1 MSIIGGVAS
10 AHSFANTFGSVGKKL
25 LLTATYGAGGG
36 MAYAKGM
43 SENDGKWAPWKWDAD
58 NSKYSEQL
66 KPTIEKMRII
76 IGQAFDDIRKDIFQS
91 SSVKLQGSV
100 KHKLLEI
107 QKTRPLVLP
116 KDGLGLQFSTHHQQ
130 STKKPAQELP
140 KTPAASYR
148 LVAMEDVK
156 NQIKN
161 RQNEVFTD
169 REIGT
174 SGCRSGLGN
183 RRPKRET
190 IATVC
195 RVPVPDTGKLSQLK
209 EDPVAGEA
217 NSRKTVAS
225 DQLGFAFD

>member
-1 MSIIGGVAS
+1 
-10 AHSFANTFGSVGKKL
+10 
-25 LLTATYGAGGG
+25 

-76 IGQAFDDIRKDIFQS
+76 IGRAFDDIRKDIFQS

-140 KTPAASYR
+140 KTPAASHR